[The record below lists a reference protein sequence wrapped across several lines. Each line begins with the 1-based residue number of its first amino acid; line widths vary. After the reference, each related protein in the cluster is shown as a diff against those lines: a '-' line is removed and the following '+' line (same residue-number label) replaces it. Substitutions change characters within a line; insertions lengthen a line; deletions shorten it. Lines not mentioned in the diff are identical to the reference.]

1 VRRPVLSSKLLPGE
15 VEPFNFAPEANS
27 ITRAAF
33 LGLSIQQSQGAKFYL
48 VVMNELKN
56 RGLQDDIIQRLISI
70 SDVYLWMFVKSKA
83 SVVLIHKF

>member
-1 VRRPVLSSKLLPGE
+1 
-15 VEPFNFAPEANS
+15 
-27 ITRAAF
+27 
-33 LGLSIQQSQGAKFYL
+33 
-48 VVMNELKN
+48 MNELKN